1 MKIHDLE
8 RDLDQ
13 IHKSKYKNPKDSI
26 PGNMDDHKTIIKRLR
41 KVGDEDKE
49 DENIEDDEDSEENLL
64 NEED

>member
-8 RDLDQ
+8 RDLDN

-26 PGNMDDHKTIIKRLR
+26 PGNLDDHKTIKKRLR
-41 KVGDEDKE
+41 KDDDEDEE
-49 DENIEDDEDSEENLL
+49 DAIIEDDEDSDENLL